1 MFSATTATITIKV
14 VDGDY
19 HSMECNPLRTTVHDV
34 KVFIRDRVGHP
45 VSRQMLIFRGR
56 RLHDGANLSSY
67 EVTKHCMLQLHV
79 LPDRS
84 IRDNASSSM
93 LDPVAAPAPSTA
105 PVATPAQMHAL
116 KHHPGS
122 PSRPATATLPAPATE
137 VIDLTVQVRFQ
148 CCVCG
153 VNASGVML
161 QPCLHTCIC
170 TCCVMQMGPTPK
182 CPKCLSTVTT
192 FTTVNLHQ

>member
-14 VDGDY
+14 VDGDH

-105 PVATPAQMHAL
+105 PVAVRAQMQAL
-116 KHHPGS
+116 QR
-122 PSRPATATLPAPATE
+122 PSCATLPTPATE
-137 VIDLTVQVRFQ
+137 VIDLTVQVRFP
-148 CCVCG
+148 CYVCG

-170 TCCVMQMGPTPK
+170 TRCVMQMGRTPI
-182 CPKCLSTVTT
+182 CPKCSSPVTT
-192 FTTVNLHQ
+192 FTTVVLHQ